1 VAGNTYGHLLGPE
14 LFGLL
19 LFFHFNLDFIR
30 RVEAQERAVASRDY
44 PWLSQYIYKT
54 LNPSTA
60 YMKRQRS
67 ATEIEGRRQAAR
79 AKRRQLAAFRAG
91 AVPAPLQ
98 GYVRTSS
105 AYRRGAGVGET
116 KFFDTGNS
124 DSGDATAGSINLLC
138 TVPQDATES
147 GRVGRKINVK
157 SINIRAYFT
166 LDSQSTN
173 PPTGAIVRWM
183 IIMDKQTNGATFA
196 MSDLLA
202 AVVPNGFRNLD
213 NVDRFVVIKDKSVT
227 LNCMTMNSTTSSAI
241 NYSRQIRF
249 TKKCNIPIEYS
260 GTTGVIGQVKSN
272 NLYFVYISS
281 DVVSNAIWKGRIRYT
296 DF

>member
-1 VAGNTYGHLLGPE
+1 
-14 LFGLL
+14 
-19 LFFHFNLDFIR
+19 
-30 RVEAQERAVASRDY
+30 
-44 PWLSQYIYKT
+44 
-54 LNPSTA
+54 
-60 YMKRQRS
+60 MKRQRS
-67 ATEIEGRRQAAR
+67 ASEIESRKQAAR
-79 AKRRQLAAFRAG
+79 AKRRQLTALRAG
-91 AVPAPLQ
+91 NVPAPLA

-105 AYRRGAGVGET
+105 AYRRGAGTGET
-116 KFFDTGNS
+116 KYFDTGAT
-124 DSGDATAGSINLLC
+124 DTGDATAGNINLLC
-138 TVPQDATES
+138 TVPQDITES
-147 GRVGRKINVK
+147 SRIGRKINVK

-183 IIMDKQTNGATFA
+183 VVLDKQTNGATFA
-196 MSDLLA
+196 MSDLLS

-213 NVDRFVVIKDKSVT
+213 NVDRFVVLKDKTIT

-260 GTTGVIGQVKSN
+260 GTTGVIGQIRSN

-281 DVVSNAIWKGRIRYT
+281 DVVSNAIWKGRIRFT
-296 DF
+296 DY